1 MTRSLLL
8 FVHVGSAMGMVAAL
22 GIESVLLRQLQR
34 SSDATGLRTVMDD
47 YRLIAPVG
55 GASMLL
61 LLLSGLYLATA
72 YWGWKGAWIG
82 AGFLGFIL
90 LGAIGGML
98 TGRSLSGFRKA
109 PDGVDKLQLHT
120 KLRTSWLLR
129 AWIFAGIVFLMTT
142 KP

>member
-47 YRLIAPVG
+47 YRLVAPVG

-61 LLLSGLYLATA
+61 LLLSGLYLATV

-82 AGFLGFIL
+82 AGFLGFIV
-90 LGAIGGML
+90 LGAVGGVL
-98 TGRSLSGFRKA
+98 TGKSLSRFRKA
-109 PDGVDKLQLHT
+109 PDAVDKLQLHT
-120 KLRTSWLLR
+120 KLRMSWLLR

>member
-8 FVHVGSAMGMVAAL
+8 FVHVGSAMGLVAAL

-34 SSDATGLRTVMDD
+34 STDAPGLRVVMDD
-47 YRLIAPVG
+47 YRVVAPVG

-61 LLLSGLYLATA
+61 LLVTGVYLATT
-72 YWGWKGAWIG
+72 YWGWKGAWIS
-82 AGFLGFIL
+82 AGLFGLIL
-90 LGAIGGML
+90 LGAAGGVL

-109 PDGVDKLQLHT
+109 PEAVDKLQLHT